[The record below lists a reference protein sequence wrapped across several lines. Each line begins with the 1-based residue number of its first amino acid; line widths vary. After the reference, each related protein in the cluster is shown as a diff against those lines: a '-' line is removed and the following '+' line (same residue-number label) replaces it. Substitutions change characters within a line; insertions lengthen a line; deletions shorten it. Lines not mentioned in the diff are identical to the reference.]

1 MIGNLDDETAD
12 VFHKLLKIN
21 RQFINLYKA
30 FAKT

>member
-21 RQFINLYKA
+21 RQFVNFYKA